1 MFCRKQNDSSKCC
14 FSCTWRKTPFLPN
27 KEMVVPPMTVIS
39 PAPAQSNTV
48 IANMAVRGS
57 SLNKWGNVTHSF
69 QLNPNE
75 KKKMNKKPNQSLFDD
90 QNEMESLRT
99 RKKTYLY
106 RLVNALYAVVTGNP
120 IGSPLLNNCKRT
132 NSGGHCS
139 KYRPEKRSNGFSN
152 NFS

>member
-1 MFCRKQNDSSKCC
+1 MKFQNAAAHPM
-14 FSCTWRKTPFLPN
+14 CTWRKTPFLPN

-39 PAPAQSNTV
+39 PAPAQSNIV

-69 QLNPNE
+69 QLKPSE
-75 KKKMNKKPNQSLFDD
+75 KKKKNTQSIFVWCSKVDGIIE
-90 QNEMESLRT
+90 NE
-99 RKKTYLY
+99 KKTYLY
-106 RLVNALYAVVTGNP
+106 RLVNALYAVVTGKP